1 MFPLQGIL
9 TPPPWKAFPLCG
21 LLPLYKAFCEW
32 IINRK
37 TEGDR
42 GMNLKKLG
50 MTLPH
55 RRYLQKQTYI
65 RRLKTL
71 KI

>member
-50 MTLPH
+50 MTPLH
-55 RRYLQKQTYI
+55 KHDSQKQTYI
-65 RRLKTL
+65 RRFN
-71 KI
+71 KIKI